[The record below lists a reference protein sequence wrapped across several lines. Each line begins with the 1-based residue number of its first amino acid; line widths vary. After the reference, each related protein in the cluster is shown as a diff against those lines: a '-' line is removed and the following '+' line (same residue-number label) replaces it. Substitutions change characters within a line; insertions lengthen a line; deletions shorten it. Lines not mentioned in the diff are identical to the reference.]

1 MRFLFISRRGAGL
14 SLAKKVAD
22 EGHIVKFYIH
32 NANYRQ
38 LGNGII
44 EKAQASEF
52 KDCDV
57 VIFDEAGLGDYA
69 TDIAKHKP
77 VLGASKFADTFNNNR
92 DYKEEVLNRC
102 NMTCE
107 SYPDPKRM
115 NLQDEWEKITIYTT
129 GWYNGFNFISPFHSY
144 FKKTKFM
151 EGDLSID
158 TECMG
163 CLLWY
168 HKTNKLV
175 KNTLHKLR
183 GELKKIGYKGA
194 ITFRCQVNSKNIQI
208 DDVHFGF
215 EYDSTYAALEGL
227 RQPISETLY
236 RMAFDSIKRVKA
248 SPDWLCATR
257 VTRPPYPFPML
268 NEYKSGGGII
278 GINNENLRHIWLRD
292 VYKDDNIGVYFPA
305 GSDGFILT
313 VTARGLTP
321 YKAFKRTHRTIGNLS
336 IYDIQFR
343 IDVVYGMEEKYNKIH
358 DWGWV

>member
-1 MRFLFISRRGAGL
+1 MRFLFISRRGASL

-32 NANYRQ
+32 NSNYKQ
-38 LGNGII
+38 LGNGIV
-44 EKAQASEF
+44 EKAQRSEF
-52 KDCDV
+52 HKSDI

-69 TDIAKHKP
+69 NEMAKHKP
-77 VLGASKFADTFNNNR
+77 VLGASRFADTFNE
-92 DYKEEVLNRC
+92 DIEYKKEVLQRSDL
-102 NMTCE
+102 E
-107 SYPDPKRM
+107 LS
-115 NLQDEWEKITIYTT
+115 QGEGVTIYTT

-194 ITFRCQVNSKNIQI
+194 ITFKCQVSEKGVYIN
-208 DDVHFGF
+208 DVHFGF

-227 RQPISETLY
+227 RQPVSETLY

-257 VTRPPYPFPML
+257 VTKPPYPFPMSS
-268 NEYKSGGGII
+268 EYQGLSTIK
-278 GINNENLRHIWLRD
+278 GINNENLKHIWLRD
-292 VYKDDNIGVYFPA
+292 VYLKEGEYKFA

-321 YKAFKRTHRTIGNLS
+321 YKAFKRTHRTIGNLY
-336 IYDIQFR
+336 IDNVQFR
-343 IDVVYGMEEKYNKIH
+343 KDIVYGMEDKYNKVKE
-358 DWGWV
+358 WGWC